1 MTLIPDW
8 IDAELRNW
16 SAWCWSGAWPH
27 PLPPSHCASIEHR
40 YMAPS
45 DLGAE
50 VDAEEVARRIPIVRE
65 RAEIVHRV
73 YLDRLTERERRVL
86 VVRYV
91 HRTPADQV
99 ARRTRLSEALVA
111 ESLMTSARLVGE
123 AFRERRLAV
132 CA

>member
-1 MTLIPDW
+1 MIADW

-16 SAWCWSGAWPH
+16 ARWCNSGAWPH
-27 PLPPSHCASIEHR
+27 PLPPDHCASIEHL
-40 YMAPS
+40 YQPPS

-50 VDAEEVARRIPIVRE
+50 VDAEEVARRIPIVIDH
-65 RAEIVHRV
+65 AKIVHSV

-99 ARRTRLSEALVA
+99 ARGTRLSEVLVA
-111 ESLMTSARLVGE
+111 ESMMTSARLVGD

>member
-1 MTLIPDW
+1 MIADW
-8 IDAELRNW
+8 IDHELRNW
-16 SAWCWSGAWPH
+16 ARWCWSGAWPH

-73 YLDRLTERERRVL
+73 YREQLTDRERRVL

-91 HRTPADQV
+91 HRTPADRV
-99 ARRTRLSEALVA
+99 PHRTRLPENVVA
-111 ESLMTSARLVGE
+111 EATIAAARLVGE
-123 AFRERRLAV
+123 AFRESRIALRA
-132 CA
+132 

>member
-1 MTLIPDW
+1 MIADW
-8 IDAELRNW
+8 IDHELRNW
-16 SAWCWSGAWPH
+16 ARWCWSGAWPH

-40 YMAPS
+40 YQAPS
-45 DLGAE
+45 DIGAE
-50 VDAEEVARRIPIVRE
+50 VDAEEVARRIPIVWD
-65 RAEIVHRV
+65 RAEIVERV
-73 YLDRLTERERRVL
+73 YRYRLTERERRVL

-111 ESLMTSARLVGE
+111 ESMRTSARLVWE
-123 AFRERRLAV
+123 AFRERRLAI

>member
-1 MTLIPDW
+1 MIDGW

-16 SAWCWSGAWPH
+16 ARWCWSGAWPH
-27 PLPPSHCASIEHR
+27 PLPSSHCASIEHR

-45 DLGAE
+45 DIGAE
-50 VDAEEVARRIPIVRE
+50 LDAEEVARRIPIVRE
-65 RAEIVHRV
+65 RAEVVHRV
-73 YLDRLTERERRVL
+73 YREQLTDRERRVL

-91 HRTPADQV
+91 HRTPADRV
-99 ARRTRLSEALVA
+99 ARRTRLSETLVA
-111 ESLMTSARLVGE
+111 ESMMTSARLVGE

>member
-40 YMAPS
+40 YQAPS
-45 DLGAE
+45 DIGAE

-73 YLDRLTERERRVL
+73 YLDRLTDRERRVL
-86 VVRYV
+86 VLRYV
-91 HRTPADQV
+91 KPCTMGMTLRKLRCSKQEWETALLVV
-99 ARRTRLSEALVA
+99 ARH
-111 ESLMTSARLVGE
+111 VGN
-123 AFRERRLAV
+123 AFRERV
-132 CA
+132 S

>member
-1 MTLIPDW
+1 
-8 IDAELRNW
+8 
-16 SAWCWSGAWPH
+16 
-27 PLPPSHCASIEHR
+27 
-40 YMAPS
+40 MAPS

-50 VDAEEVARRIPIVRE
+50 VDAEEVARRIPIVRD

-73 YLDRLTERERRVL
+73 YLDRLTKRERLVL

-99 ARRTRLSEALVA
+99 ARRTGLSETLVA
-111 ESLMTSARLVGE
+111 EATIAAARLVGE
-123 AFRERRLAV
+123 AFRERRLAI

>member
-1 MTLIPDW
+1 
-8 IDAELRNW
+8 
-16 SAWCWSGAWPH
+16 
-27 PLPPSHCASIEHR
+27 
-40 YMAPS
+40 MAPS

-50 VDAEEVARRIPIVRE
+50 VDAEEVARRIPIVRD

-73 YLDRLTERERRVL
+73 YREQLTDRERRVL

-91 HRTPADQV
+91 HRTPADRI
-99 ARRTRLSEALVA
+99 AHRTRLPENVVA
-111 ESLMTSARLVGE
+111 ESMMTSARLVGD

>member
-1 MTLIPDW
+1 MGVIADW

-16 SAWCWSGAWPH
+16 ARWCWSGAWPH

-40 YMAPS
+40 YVAPS
-45 DLGAE
+45 DIGAE
-50 VDAEEVARRIPIVRE
+50 LDADEIARRIPIVRE

-91 HRTPADQV
+91 WRVPADDVHRAMRLPRAAV
-99 ARRTRLSEALVA
+99 AVA
-111 ESLMTSARLVGE
+111 ASAAASRVGS
-123 AFRERRLAV
+123 AFRERHALRA
-132 CA
+132 

>member
-16 SAWCWSGAWPH
+16 SAWCNSGAWPH
-27 PLPPSHCASIEHR
+27 PLPPDHCASIEHR
-40 YMAPS
+40 YQAPS
-45 DLGAE
+45 DIGAE
-50 VDAEEVARRIPIVRE
+50 VDAEEAARRIPIVRE

-91 HRTPADQV
+91 HRTPADRV
-99 ARRTRLSEALVA
+99 AHKTRLPENVVA
-111 ESLMTSARLVGE
+111 EATIAAARLVGE
-123 AFRERRLAV
+123 AFREV
-132 CA
+132 SKFEE

>member
-1 MTLIPDW
+1 MIADW
-8 IDAELRNW
+8 IDHELRNW
-16 SAWCWSGAWPH
+16 ARWCWSGAWPH

-65 RAEIVHRV
+65 RAEVVHRV
-73 YLDRLTERERRVL
+73 YREQLTDRERRVL

-91 HRTPADQV
+91 HRTPADRV
-99 ARRTRLSEALVA
+99 PHRTRLPENVVA
-111 ESLMTSARLVGE
+111 EATIAAARLVGE
-123 AFRERRLAV
+123 AFRESRIALRA
-132 CA
+132 

>member
-1 MTLIPDW
+1 MIADW
-8 IDAELRNW
+8 IDHELRNW
-16 SAWCWSGAWPH
+16 ARWCWSGAWPH
-27 PLPPSHCASIEHR
+27 PLPPDHCASIEHR

-45 DLGAE
+45 DIGAE

-73 YLDRLTERERRVL
+73 YREQLTDRERRVL

-99 ARRTRLSEALVA
+99 ARRTRLSENVVA
-111 ESLMTSARLVGE
+111 EATMAAARLVGE
-123 AFRERRLAV
+123 AFREKRA
-132 CA
+132 

>member
-1 MTLIPDW
+1 MIADW

-16 SAWCWSGAWPH
+16 ARWCWSGAWPH

-40 YMAPS
+40 YQAPS
-45 DLGAE
+45 DIGAE
-50 VDAEEVARRIPIVRE
+50 VDAEEVARRIPIVRD

-111 ESLMTSARLVGE
+111 EATMVAARLVGE
-123 AFRERRLAV
+123 AFRDGLA
-132 CA
+132 